1 MAGIRGCMCVILCL
15 INLKH
20 CLGLYAD
27 QVGLFDW
34 RQSYIGKVKFSFFDV
49 STHSSKRLFVGT
61 ESNVIAALNSRT
73 GGILWRQVLE
83 ESEVVL
89 DTLLYRENVLVSSS
103 SAGKFVRSWD
113 TSNGALLWEA
123 IGNSASS
130 PSKKV
135 TNSPLHGWNGPQTAL
150 VDSKENE
157 LVVSLAFN
165 LIKAFALQDG
175 SEKWSV
181 DNSEQSADYFSFQ
194 HSNGILY
201 LVGTQN
207 DVDIVIQKLNV
218 ENGQMKGERR
228 IGAPWVNNGAS
239 CVFVKK
245 SSLVCAETF
254 SNSIHIISLTDESA
268 APVKT
273 ISLVSLGLGVEEL
286 SLGKPSLH
294 SFGSYSNSW
303 DERSEFLLKLSRT
316 HQLVLNLN
324 SDYSITV
331 VTKFTEQSVIRAAV
345 LGNRAIL
352 VSIMPTTDESLEL
365 KCYDLDNKRDL
376 PDMTQKAVLVDHG
389 EPEDAVV
396 YLFTK
401 KENELGYRVFLATT
415 DHSVSLVQ
423 FPGRIMWSREEA
435 LAEVTAVEVVELPFS
450 PSQANFETLQEEF
463 GAHPNGRVVVGSG
476 SHATTSYPESLF
488 PLTSGQQTSNLGKHC
503 FEDQKYQ
510 TSV

>member
-1 MAGIRGCMCVILCL
+1 MAVVKGGMCL
-15 INLKH
+15 ILSLMNLKY

-83 ESEVVL
+83 ESEEVL

-103 SAGKFVRSWD
+103 SAGKFIRSWD
-113 TSNGALLWEA
+113 TGNGALLWEA
-123 IGNSASS
+123 IGSSASS
-130 PSKKV
+130 SIKKAK
-135 TNSPLHGWNGPQTAL
+135 NSPFTGWNGLQTAL
-150 VDSKENE
+150 VEEKENE

-165 LIKAFALQDG
+165 VIKAFALQDG

-181 DNSEQSADYFSFQ
+181 DNSGQTADYFGFQ
-194 HSNGILY
+194 HSNGRLN
-201 LVGTQN
+201 LVGIQN
-207 DVDIVIQKLNV
+207 DVDIVIQELNV

-228 IGAPWVNNGAS
+228 IGAPWVSNGAS

-268 APVKT
+268 PVKT
-273 ISLVSLGLGVEEL
+273 ISLASLGLGVEEL
-286 SLGKPSLH
+286 SQGKPSLQ

-303 DERSEFLLKLSRT
+303 DERSEFLLKLSDT
-316 HQLVLNLN
+316 HQLILNLHN
-324 SDYSITV
+324 DHSIAFM
-331 VTKFTEQSVIRAAV
+331 TKFTEQSLLRAAV
-345 LGNRAIL
+345 LGNKAIL
-352 VSIMPTTDESLEL
+352 VSITPVTDESLEL
-365 KCYDLDNKRDL
+365 KCYDLDNKKDL

-415 DHSVSLVQ
+415 DHAVSLLQ

-463 GAHPNGRVVVGSG
+463 GAHPNGKMAQLGC
-476 SHATTSYPESLF
+476 ANYNI
-488 PLTSGQQTSNLGKHC
+488 GQMKNL
-503 FEDQKYQ
+503 DQLSPFSMMEKILNFVLVQ
-510 TSV
+510 LHQ

>member
-1 MAGIRGCMCVILCL
+1 MAVVKGGMCLILSL
-15 INLKH
+15 INLKY

-83 ESEVVL
+83 ESEEVL

-103 SAGKFVRSWD
+103 SAGKFIRSWD
-113 TSNGALLWEA
+113 TGNGALLWEA

-130 PSKKV
+130 PIKKV
-135 TNSPLHGWNGPQTAL
+135 TNSPFTGWNGIQTAL
-150 VDSKENE
+150 MEEKENE

-165 LIKAFALQDG
+165 VIKAFTLQDG

-181 DNSEQSADYFSFQ
+181 DNSGQTADYFGFQ
-194 HSNGILY
+194 HANGRLN
-201 LVGTQN
+201 LVGIQN
-207 DVDIVIQKLNV
+207 DVDIVIQELNV
-218 ENGQMKGERR
+218 ENGQMKGERH
-228 IGAPWVNNGAS
+228 IGAPWVSNGAS

-268 APVKT
+268 PVKT
-273 ISLVSLGLGVEEL
+273 ISLASLGLGAEEL
-286 SLGKPSLH
+286 SQGKPSLQ

-303 DERSEFLLKLSRT
+303 DERSEFLLKLSDT
-316 HQLVLNLN
+316 HQLVLNLHN
-324 SDYSITV
+324 DRSIAV
-331 VTKFTEQSVIRAAV
+331 MTKFTEQSLLRAAV
-345 LGNRAIL
+345 LGNKVIL
-352 VSIMPTTDESLEL
+352 VSITSLTDESLEL
-365 KCYDLDNKRDL
+365 KCYDLDNKKDL
-376 PDMTQKAVLVDHG
+376 PDMTQKAVLVDRG
-389 EPEDAVV
+389 EAEDAVV

-415 DHSVSLVQ
+415 DHAVSLLQ

-463 GAHPNGRVVVGSG
+463 GAHPNGKIAQLGCVN
-476 SHATTSYPESLF
+476 F
-488 PLTSGQQTSNLGKHC
+488 NIGQMKNL
-503 FEDQKYQ
+503 DQLSPISMMEKNS
-510 TSV
+510 TFWH

>member
-1 MAGIRGCMCVILCL
+1 MAGIKRYMCVILFL

-49 STHSSKRLFVGT
+49 SSHSSKRLFVGT
-61 ESNVIAALNSRT
+61 ESNVIAAINSRT

-83 ESEVVL
+83 ESEKIL

-103 SAGKFVRSWD
+103 SAGKFIRSWD

-123 IGNSASS
+123 MGNSASS

-135 TNSPLHGWNGPQTAL
+135 TNSPFYEWDRPQTAL
-150 VDSKENE
+150 VDSKESE

-165 LIKAFALQDG
+165 FIKAFALQDG

-181 DNSEQSADYFSFQ
+181 DNSEQTADYFSFQ

-207 DVDIVIQKLNV
+207 DVDIVIQKVNV
-218 ENGQMKGERR
+218 ENGQIKGERLV
-228 IGAPWVNNGAS
+228 GALWVNNGAS

-254 SNSIHIISLTDESA
+254 SNSIHIISLTDEST
-268 APVKT
+268 PVKT
-273 ISLVSLGLGVEEL
+273 ISLASLGLGVEEL

-303 DERSEFLLKLSRT
+303 DERSEFLLKLSKT
-316 HQLVLNLN
+316 HQLILNLN
-324 SDYSITV
+324 NDHSITV
-331 VTKFTEQSVIRAAV
+331 MTKFTEQSVLRAAV

-352 VSIMPTTDESLEL
+352 VSITPVTDESLEL

-396 YLFTK
+396 YLFSK

-415 DHSVSLVQ
+415 DHSVSLLQ
-423 FPGRIMWSREEA
+423 SPGRIMWSREEA

-463 GAHPNGRVVVGSG
+463 GAHPNGRVVGLGCVIFFNLL
-476 SHATTSYPESLF
+476 AMLQPRTQSLCF
-488 PLTSGQQTSNLGKHC
+488 P
-503 FEDQKYQ
+503 
-510 TSV
+510 

>member
-1 MAGIRGCMCVILCL
+1 MAGIMGYMCVILSL
-15 INLKH
+15 INLEH

-61 ESNVIAALNSRT
+61 ESNVIAAINSRT

-83 ESEVVL
+83 ESEKIL

-103 SAGKFVRSWD
+103 SAGKFIRSWD

-123 IGNSASS
+123 MGHSASS

-135 TNSPLHGWNGPQTAL
+135 TNSPFHGWNGPQTAL

-165 LIKAFALQDG
+165 FIKAFALQDG

-181 DNSEQSADYFSFQ
+181 DNSEQTADYFSFE

-218 ENGQMKGERR
+218 ENGQINGERR

-268 APVKT
+268 PVKT
-273 ISLVSLGLGVEEL
+273 ISLASLGLGVEEL

-303 DERSEFLLKLSRT
+303 DERSEFLLRLSSKT
-316 HQLVLNLN
+316 HQLILNLN
-324 SDYSITV
+324 NDHSITV
-331 VTKFTEQSVIRAAV
+331 MTKFTEQSVLRAAV

-352 VSIMPTTDESLEL
+352 VSITPVTDESLEL

-415 DHSVSLVQ
+415 DHSVSLLQ

-435 LAEVTAVEVVELPFS
+435 LAEITAVEVVELPFS

-463 GAHPNGRVVVGSG
+463 GVHPNGRVVGLGCVIFFILL
-476 SHATTSYPESLF
+476 TTLQPRTQSLCF
-488 PLTSGQQTSNLGKHC
+488 P
-503 FEDQKYQ
+503 
-510 TSV
+510 

>member
-1 MAGIRGCMCVILCL
+1 MAVIKVYMCVILSL
-15 INLKH
+15 VNWKH
-20 CLGLYAD
+20 CLGLYQD

-73 GGILWRQVLE
+73 GSILWRQVLE
-83 ESEVVL
+83 ESEEVL
-89 DTLLYRENVLVSSS
+89 DTLLYHDNVLVSSS
-103 SAGKFVRSWD
+103 SAGKFIRSWD

-123 IGNSASS
+123 IGKSDSS
-130 PSKKV
+130 PGKKV
-135 TNSPLHGWNGPQTAL
+135 TNSPFQGWNGPQTAL
-150 VDSKENE
+150 AEAKENE

-165 LIKAFALQDG
+165 VIRAFTLQDG

-181 DNSEQSADYFSFQ
+181 DNSERTADYFSFQ
-194 HSNGILY
+194 HSNRILY
-201 LVGTQN
+201 LVGIQN

-218 ENGQMKGERR
+218 ENGQIKGERH
-228 IGAPWVNNGAS
+228 IGAPWVSNGAS

-245 SSLVCAETF
+245 SNLVCAETF
-254 SNSIHIISLTDESA
+254 SNSIHVISLTDESA
-268 APVKT
+268 PVKT
-273 ISLVSLGLGVEEL
+273 LSLASLGLGVEEL
-286 SLGKPSLH
+286 SLGKPSLQ

-303 DERSEFLLKLSRT
+303 DERSEFLLKLSET
-316 HQLVLNLN
+316 HQIILNLN
-324 SDYSITV
+324 NDRSITV
-331 VTKFTEQSVIRAAV
+331 MTKFTEQSLLRAAV
-345 LGNRAIL
+345 LGNKAIL
-352 VSIMPTTDESLEL
+352 VSITPTTDESLEL
-365 KCYDLDNKRDL
+365 KCYDLDNKKDL

-415 DHSVSLVQ
+415 DHAVSLVQ

-463 GAHPNGRVVVGSG
+463 GAHPNGRVVQLGCVHPRRPRGS
-476 SHATTSYPESLF
+476 
-488 PLTSGQQTSNLGKHC
+488 
-503 FEDQKYQ
+503 
-510 TSV
+510 

>member
-1 MAGIRGCMCVILCL
+1 MAGIKGYMCVILCL

-103 SAGKFVRSWD
+103 SAGKFIRSWD

-123 IGNSASS
+123 IGHSASS

-135 TNSPLHGWNGPQTAL
+135 ANSPFHGWNGPQTAF

-165 LIKAFALQDG
+165 VIKAFALQDG

-181 DNSEQSADYFSFQ
+181 DNSEQTADYFSFQ
-194 HSNGILY
+194 HSSGILY

-207 DVDIVIQKLNV
+207 DVDIVIQTLNI
-218 ENGQMKGERR
+218 ENGQIKGERR
-228 IGAPWVNNGAS
+228 IGAPWVNSGAS
-239 CVFVKK
+239 CTFVKK
-245 SSLVCAETF
+245 SSLVCAEMF
-254 SNSIHIISLTDESA
+254 SYSIHIISLTDESA
-268 APVKT
+268 PVKT
-273 ISLVSLGLGVEEL
+273 ISLALLGLGVEEL
-286 SLGKPSLH
+286 SLGKPNVH

-303 DERSEFLLKLSRT
+303 DERSEFLLKLSKT
-316 HQLVLNLN
+316 HQLILNLN
-324 SDYSITV
+324 NDCSITV
-331 VTKFTEQSVIRAAV
+331 MTKVIEQSVLRAAV
-345 LGNRAIL
+345 LGNRALL
-352 VSIMPTTDESLEL
+352 VSITPITDESLEF

-401 KENELGYRVFLATT
+401 KENELGYRVFLTTT

-463 GAHPNGRVVVGSG
+463 GAHPNGRVVGLGCVIFINLL
-476 SHATTSYPESLF
+476 ATLQPHTESLCF
-488 PLTSGQQTSNLGKHC
+488 P
-503 FEDQKYQ
+503 
-510 TSV
+510 